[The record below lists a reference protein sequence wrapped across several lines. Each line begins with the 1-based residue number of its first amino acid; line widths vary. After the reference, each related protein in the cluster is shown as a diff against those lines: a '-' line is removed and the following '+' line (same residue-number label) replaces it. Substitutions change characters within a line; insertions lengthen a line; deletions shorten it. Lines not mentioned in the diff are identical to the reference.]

1 MINIRFLYTYTYDII
16 PVRIWQEVFR
26 WVNRTFL
33 HTHRRN
39 FVMLNTSIICILVT
53 IVAYLLIVLL
63 VGFHYAKVNES
74 ASDFYLGGRKLG
86 PLVTAMSAEASDM
99 SSYLLMGLPGLAYL
113 SGLADVGWTAIGLAI
128 GTYLN
133 WLFTAKR
140 LRRYTHATK
149 SFTLPQFFSN
159 RYRDKKNILSLIAA
173 VIIIIFFVP
182 YTASGFAACG
192 KLFASLFG
200 ANYIAAMLISAV
212 VIVAYT
218 TAGGFLAASTT
229 DFIQSII
236 MTIAIF
242 FVLIYSTIQ
251 VGGIGVVVDNARQL
265 PGYFSFTTSYVVETK
280 TSQPYSLLTI
290 VSTLAWGLGYFGMP
304 HILLRFMAIEDEH
317 KLKISRRVASVWVTI
332 AMAVAVMIGVVGR
345 EMSSQGLVESLSG
358 TQTET
363 IIVKVADLLSKHG
376 IFPALMAGLI
386 LAGILASTMS
396 TADSQ
401 LLAASS
407 SVSQNILQ
415 EAFHL
420 NLSKKASMIA
430 ARVTVLVVAVLGIII
445 ARDPNSSVFGIVSF
459 AWAGFGAAFGPLV
472 ICSLFWRRTNFP
484 GALAGMISGGAMVF
498 IWKYL
503 VKPMGGVFGIYELLP
518 AFLVGLI
525 VIVVVSLLTPA
536 PSQEIVDE
544 FDHVKS
550 GNEIAD

>member
-1 MINIRFLYTYTYDII
+1 MMNIRFLYAYTYDII

-525 VIVVVSLLTPA
+525 VIVVVSLLTQA
-536 PSQEIVDE
+536 PSKEIVDE